1 MLVLSDSVSSTVNF
15 GKYVVSKQVKI
26 NLLQKFSHFQKMERT
41 ELNCFIFF
49 CGKNKKGRVVLV
61 YMDFAVVVHLPSHV
75 QLFATAWTGAHQAL
89 SSTNS
94 QSLLK
99 LMSTE
104 SVVLSNLSSSA
115 IPFSFCLQSFPASGF
130 FPMSQLLPS
139 GVHNIGASVSASVL
153 PMNIQGWFPL
163 GFTGLILLL
172 SKGLFSSTMIQK
184 HKFFGA
190 QPTL

>member
-1 MLVLSDSVSSTVNF
+1 
-15 GKYVVSKQVKI
+15 
-26 NLLQKFSHFQKMERT
+26 
-41 ELNCFIFF
+41 
-49 CGKNKKGRVVLV
+49 
-61 YMDFAVVVHLPSHV
+61 MDFAAVVHLPSHV
-75 QLFATAWTGAHQAL
+75 QLFATAWSAAHQGL

-115 IPFSFCLQSFPASGF
+115 TPFSFCLQSFPASGS

-139 GVHNIGASVSASVL
+139 GVHSSGASASASVL
-153 PMNIQGWFPL
+153 PMNIQGLISIRIYWFDL
-163 GFTGLILLL
+163 ITVQGTLMTLLQHRWISLQSMGL
-172 SKGLFSSTMIQK
+172 SRVFSHTIIQK

-190 QPTL
+190 QPPL

>member
-115 IPFSFCLQSFPASGF
+115 IPFSFCLQSFPVSGSF
-130 FPMSQLLPS
+130 LMSQLCIRWLKYWSFSFSISPS
-139 GVHNIGASVSASVL
+139 SKHS
-153 PMNIQGWFPL
+153 
-163 GFTGLILLL
+163 GLISFRIDWFDLLDV
-172 SKGLFSSTMIQK
+172 
-184 HKFFGA
+184 
-190 QPTL
+190 